1 MNTREGKRG
10 SPQDPKEVAMDAE
23 KKRKFITIVYD
34 PGLRS
39 LLQDFFD
46 DDQYEVESASDGL
59 EAFHKLAKK
68 YFDLIITDCQM
79 PGLGGVDLLPRLKRI
94 HPWARV
100 IVLPAKRMKRQEKKI
115 MESAADVYL
124 VKPFQLNDLKMIIQR
139 MFHAPDDKPLP
150 TEEGWKS
157 GRLSMEVG

>member
-1 MNTREGKRG
+1 MKEKGV
-10 SPQDPKEVAMDAE
+10 DPKDSKEVAMNDE
-23 KKRKFITIVYD
+23 KRRRIITVVYD

-46 DDQYEVESASDGL
+46 GDPYEVESPSNGL
-59 EAFHKLAKK
+59 DAFHQLAKK

-100 IVLPAKRMKRQEKKI
+100 IVLPAKRMKRHERK
-115 MESAADVYL
+115 MVESEADVCL
-124 VKPFQLNDLKMIIQR
+124 TKPFQLNDLKMVIQR
-139 MFHAPDDKPLP
+139 MFQPSDDKALP
-150 TEEGWKS
+150 TEEGWRT